1 MEVEAILSHLE
12 SVRKSGSGWSARCPA
27 HEDRRSSLSIS
38 AGDDGKVLLHCHAG
52 CSTEEVVDKLGISI
66 RDLMPTNGTQHS
78 NGKAE
83 ISKTYGY
90 TDEQGNLLYQVVRM
104 IPKDFRQRKPK
115 PGGGWEW
122 KVGNVRRVPYR
133 LPELLSAKPEETIF
147 VVEGEKDVGNLVK
160 LGLVATCNAGGAD
173 SGKGEKW
180 LPEFA
185 QHFRGRRVAILPDKD
200 SPGRKHAQ
208 HVAAGLQ
215 GIAAEIRVVEL
226 PGAYGKDVSD
236 WIEAGG
242 TVEELLRIVE
252 AAPTTRSSTKTT
264 TIVEDVDAQELP
276 GPIEWPVLGQ
286 DAYQGIA
293 GRIVRMIE
301 PETEADPVAILAQ
314 LLVMAGNIIGRQAHY
329 IVEGNSHHCN
339 LFAVLVG
346 STARG
351 RKGTSEGRVRQ
362 ILRSVD
368 QEWADTNI
376 KNGLVSGEGLVW
388 SVRDP
393 IYKTENIK
401 EKGRIVG
408 TEEVLADAGVN
419 DKRLLVVESE
429 FASTLRVCKR
439 EQNTLSPTLRTAWDS
454 GSLRT
459 MSKNSPAKATDAH
472 ISIIGHITAEELR
485 AMLAEVDGFNG
496 FANRFLWVAVR
507 RSKLLPDGGREL
519 DLSPY
524 ADRLTLAMT
533 QARAGGRMQRD
544 SAAAALWRQV
554 YTELADDDSSGLL
567 AAVTSRAE
575 AQVLRLSMIYALL
588 DCSSTIR
595 VEHLRAALA
604 IWRYC
609 RGSAEIIF
617 GGGNPLEAQVLD
629 IIRQQPGVAR
639 KGIYQALGNHVRATT
654 LVGIL
659 AKIRDAGK
667 ARPETVPQAGG
678 GRPTERWFPCEHCEH
693 CEHCEQTP
701 AGKHPH
707 NPEEGIN
714 SQSSQS
720 SQGWSE
726 FNGFSGGGQQVE
738 EPVVEDQGGGEF
750 EEFTL

>member
-1 MEVEAILSHLE
+1 MEVTAILSHLE
-12 SVRKSGSGWSARCPA
+12 GVRKSDGGWSARCPA

-38 AGDDGKVLLHCHAG
+38 TGDDGKILLHDHAG
-52 CSTEEVVDKLGISI
+52 CSTEEIVAKLGL
-66 RDLMPTNGTQHS
+66 RMADLMPSSDGQHAG

-83 ISKTYGY
+83 ISKTYDY

-104 IPKDFRQRKPK
+104 IPKDFRQRRPK
-115 PGGGWEW
+115 SGGGWEW
-122 KVGNVRRVPYR
+122 KIGNVRRVLYR
-133 LPELLSAKPEETIF
+133 LPALIAAPAEETIF
-147 VVEGEKDVGNLVK
+147 VVEGEKDVDRLVK
-160 LGLVATCNAGGAD
+160 LGLAATCNAGGAD
-173 SGKGEKW
+173 NGTGSKW

-200 SPGRKHAQ
+200 GPGRKHAQ
-208 HVAAGLQ
+208 HVAGGMQ
-215 GIAAEIRVVEL
+215 GIAAEIKVVEL
-226 PGAYGKDVSD
+226 PGAGKDVSD

-242 TVEELLRIVE
+242 TVEELLRIIE
-252 AAPTTRSSTKTT
+252 AAPTTRSSTSSTT

-368 QEWADTNI
+368 EEWADTNI

-393 IYKTENIK
+393 IYKTENVK

-408 TEEVLADAGVN
+408 TEEVLADAGVD

-439 EQNTLSPTLRTAWDS
+439 EQNTLSPTLRSAWDS
-454 GSLRT
+454 GHLRT
-459 MSKNSPAKATDAH
+459 MAKNSPAKATDAH

-519 DLSPY
+519 DLAPY
-524 ADRLTLAMT
+524 ADVLTLAIT

-595 VEHLRAALA
+595 QEHLRAALA

-609 RGSAEIIF
+609 RGSAETIF
-617 GGGNPLEAQVLD
+617 GGGNPLETQVLD
-629 IIRQQPGVAR
+629 IIRQQPGIAR
-639 KGIYQALGNHVRATT
+639 RGIYQATGNHVRAAA

-659 AKIRDAGK
+659 AKLRDAGK
-667 ARPETVPQAGG
+667 ARPETVPQTGG
-678 GRPTERWFPCEHCEH
+678 GRPTERWFPCEHCE
-693 CEHCEQTP
+693 QTP
-701 AGKHPH
+701 AEKHPH

-726 FNGFSGGGQQVE
+726 FAGFSGGDQHV
-738 EPVVEDQGGGEF
+738 DNQGGGEF